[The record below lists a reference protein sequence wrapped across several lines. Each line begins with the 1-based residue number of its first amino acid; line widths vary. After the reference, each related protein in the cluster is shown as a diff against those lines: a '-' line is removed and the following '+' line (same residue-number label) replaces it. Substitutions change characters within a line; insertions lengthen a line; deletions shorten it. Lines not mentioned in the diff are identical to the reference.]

1 MKEGCFVSLGAN
13 NYVIKVSIENE
24 MQKSYL
30 DYAMS
35 VIVSRALPDCRDGL
49 KPVHRRI
56 LYAMHETGN
65 THDKPYRKSAR
76 IVGEVLGKYHPHGND
91 PVYLSM
97 VRMAQ
102 DFSLRDPL
110 IDGQGNFGSMDGDSP
125 AQMRYTEVRLAK
137 VSSALLFDI
146 ENNTVDFQDNYDGS
160 EKEPKVLP
168 ARFPNLLVNG
178 ANGIAVGMA
187 TNIPTHNMGEIL
199 DACIAYIK
207 NPQITAEE
215 MLQYVHGP
223 DFPTGGKIL
232 GLSRIRQAM
241 LTGRSS
247 IIMRGKT
254 EIESF
259 GNHKAIVITEMPY
272 QVNKADLIKSIE
284 ELLKEKVIEGI
295 SEIRDET
302 NKLGVRVVIE
312 LRKDVIPE
320 IILNQLYTHTQLQ
333 TSFAVNMLALLDGR
347 PTVMNI
353 HSIVKAFVKF
363 REEVVRR
370 RITFLLMKAREKAHL
385 LIGLAIAVANIDEVI
400 TLIKNAVDPSDAKI
414 KLLNLKWSAEVV
426 TPLLKLVDDY
436 RNEIKDGF
444 CSLTEEQ
451 VKAILEMRLQR
462 LTGLEKTKIDND
474 LASLGK
480 EIADYLTVLASL
492 NKLYTIIEDE
502 LREIKDRLATPR
514 RTQIITDHVDVS
526 DEDLIQRED
535 MVVIVTRSG
544 YIKRVPLNIYK
555 AQKRGGKGKSAIQV
569 HKDDIT
575 TDVIITNTH
584 ASLLF
589 FSDAGK
595 VYKIKVHKLPLGSLQ
610 SKGRA
615 LVNILNLSNAEKI
628 TNIMAMDEQY
638 LVIEGRYIIFATAKG
653 NARRNALSDF
663 ARIQSNGKVAIKM
676 EDDDKLIG
684 IVVCSEFDHI
694 MLSTKQG
701 KSIRFAVDT
710 LRVFRS
716 RLSDGV
722 RAVKLAKID
731 DKVVSIAVLNG
742 IAISQEK
749 KDEYLKIPVE
759 KRLEIA
765 QLDSIMLVKQAM
777 QDVSINTINA
787 EEILSLA
794 KNEEF
799 ILVVTENG
807 FGKRTSAY
815 EYRVTNRGGQG
826 ITNVNITE
834 KNGKVVSTFPI
845 KSSED
850 VMLMTGAG
858 TVIRTPAETIR
869 ITGRGAVGVRII
881 TIRDDEK
888 VTAVAKI
895 PSENL
900 ALDIDG
906 QQLSL

>member
-1 MKEGCFVSLGAN
+1 MSLESN
-13 NYVIKVSIENE
+13 NSVIKVSIENE

-49 KPVHRRI
+49 KPVHRRV

-102 DFSLRDPL
+102 NFSLRDPL

-137 VSSALLFDI
+137 VASALLFDI
-146 ENNTVDFQDNYDGS
+146 ESNTVDFQDNYDGS
-160 EKEPKVLP
+160 EKEPKFLP

-187 TNIPTHNMGEIL
+187 TNIPTHNMGEVL

-215 MLQYVHGP
+215 MLQYILGP
-223 DFPTGGKIL
+223 DFPTGGEIL

-241 LTGRSS
+241 LTGRGS
-247 IIMRGKT
+247 ITMRGKT

-259 GNHKAIVITEMPY
+259 GSRKAIVITEIPY

-312 LRKDVIPE
+312 LKKDIMPE
-320 IILNQLYTHTQLQ
+320 IMLNQLYNHTQLQ
-333 TSFAVNMLALLDGR
+333 TSFAVNTLALLDGK
-347 PTVMNI
+347 PTLMNV
-353 HSIVKAFVKF
+353 HGIVKAFVKF

-370 RITFLLMKAREKAHL
+370 RTTFLLMKAREKAHV
-385 LIGLAIAVANIDEVI
+385 LIGLSIAVTNIDEVI
-400 TLIKNAVDPSDAKI
+400 TLIKNAADSNEAKSQ
-414 KLLNLKWSAEVV
+414 LLNRRWSTEVV
-426 TPLLKLVDDY
+426 VPLLRLVDDY
-436 RNEIKDGF
+436 RNEIENGF
-444 CSLTEEQ
+444 CKLTEEQ

-462 LTGLEKTKIDND
+462 LTGLEKAKIDND

-480 EIADYLTVLASL
+480 EIADYLEVLNSL
-492 NKLYTIIEDE
+492 EKLYTIIESE
-502 LREIKDRLATPR
+502 LREVRDRFATPR
-514 RTQIITDHVDVS
+514 RTQIIIDHIDVS

-535 MVVIVTRSG
+535 VVVTVTRSG
-544 YIKRVPLNIYK
+544 YIKRVPLITYK

-569 HKDDIT
+569 HEDDIT
-575 TDVIITNTH
+575 TDVIITDTH

-589 FSDAGK
+589 FSDTGK

-615 LVNILNLSNAEKI
+615 LVNILNLSNAERI
-628 TNIMAMDEQY
+628 TNIMAVNDQDLMIKE
-638 LVIEGRYIIFATAKG
+638 RYIIFATAKG

-676 EDDDKLIG
+676 EDSDKLIG
-684 IVVCSEFDHI
+684 VVVCNEFDHI
-694 MLSTKQG
+694 MLSTQQG
-701 KSIRFAVDT
+701 KSIRFAVDA
-710 LRVFRS
+710 LRVFKSRS
-716 RLSDGV
+716 SDGV
-722 RAVKLAKID
+722 MAVKLARKD

-742 IAISQEK
+742 IAISQKK
-749 KDEYLKIPVE
+749 KDEYLKILVE
-759 KRLEIA
+759 KRLQIA
-765 QLDSIMLVKQAM
+765 QLDSVMLVEQAIRNIS
-777 QDVSINTINA
+777 VSNINA
-787 EEILSLA
+787 TEILSLA

-815 EYRVTNRGGQG
+815 EYRITNRGGQG
-826 ITNVNITE
+826 ITNVNVTE

-845 KSSED
+845 KSDED

-858 TVIRTPAETIR
+858 TVIRTPVETIR
-869 ITGRGAVGVRII
+869 ITGRGAIGVKII
-881 TIRDDEK
+881 TVRDDEK

-895 PSENL
+895 PNENVTEEN
-900 ALDIDG
+900 DD
-906 QQLSL
+906 QQ

>member
-1 MKEGCFVSLGAN
+1 MEKDQN
-13 NYVIKVSIENE
+13 NSVVKVSIENE

-49 KPVHRRI
+49 KPVHRRV

-137 VSSALLFDI
+137 VAAALLFDI

-168 ARFPNLLVNG
+168 ARFPNLLING

-187 TNIPTHNMGEIL
+187 TNIPPHNMGEVL

-207 NPQITAEE
+207 NDQITPEE
-215 MLQYVHGP
+215 LLEYVHGP
-223 DFPTGGKIL
+223 DFPTGGEIL
-232 GLSRIRQAM
+232 GINRIRQAL
-241 LTGRSS
+241 LTGRGS
-247 IIMRGKT
+247 ITLRGKV
-254 EIESF
+254 EIEAF
-259 GNHKAIVITEMPY
+259 GSRRALIITEVPY
-272 QVNKADLIKSIE
+272 QVNKAELIKSVE

-312 LRKDVIPE
+312 LKRDVVPE
-320 IILNQLYTHTQLQ
+320 VMLNQLYSHTQLQ
-333 TSFAVNMLALLDGR
+333 ISFAVNMLALLDGR

-353 HSIVKAFVKF
+353 HSVVRAFVKF

-370 RITFLLMKAREKAHL
+370 RTSFLLTKARDKAHV

-400 TLIKNAVDPSDAKI
+400 TLIKNSADPNEAKVQ
-414 KLLNLKWSAEVV
+414 LLNRKWSAEVV
-426 TPLLKLVDDY
+426 LPLLKLVDDY
-436 RNEIKDGF
+436 RNEIKDGV
-444 CSLTEEQ
+444 CHLTEEQ

-462 LTGLEKTKIDND
+462 LTGLEKSKVDQD
-474 LASLGK
+474 LAELGT
-480 EIADYLTVLASL
+480 EIADYLEILGSTQR
-492 NKLYTIIEDE
+492 LYSIIKSE
-502 LREIKDRLATPR
+502 LKEIKDRFATPR
-514 RTQIITDHVDVS
+514 RTQIITDQIDVS

-535 MVVIVTRSG
+535 MVVTVTRSG
-544 YIKRVPLNIYK
+544 YIKRVPLATYK
-555 AQKRGGKGKSAIQV
+555 AQKRGGKGRSAIQV
-569 HKDDIT
+569 NDDDIT
-575 TDVIITNTH
+575 TDVIITDTH
-584 ASLLF
+584 TSLLF
-589 FSDAGK
+589 FSDSGK
-595 VYKIKVHKLPLGSLQ
+595 VYKIKVYKLPLGSLQ
-610 SKGRA
+610 SKGRV
-615 LVNILNLSNAEKI
+615 LVNILNLSTAEKI
-628 TNIMAMDEQY
+628 TNIMQVNDQD
-638 LVIEGRYIIFATAKG
+638 LLGDGLYIVFATAKG

-676 EDDDKLIG
+676 DEDDKLIG
-684 IVVCSEFDHI
+684 VVVCTEFDHI
-694 MLSTKQG
+694 MLSTQQG
-701 KSIRFAVDT
+701 KSIRFSVEA
-710 LRVFRS
+710 LRVFKS
-716 RLSDGV
+716 RASDGV
-722 RAVKLAKID
+722 KAVKLAKKD

-742 IAISQEK
+742 IAIEQDK

-765 QLDSIMLVKQAM
+765 KLDSVMLVEHAIANFNLAL
-777 QDVSINTINA
+777 INT
-787 EEILSLA
+787 EEVLSLA

-815 EYRVTNRGGQG
+815 EYRITNRGGQG
-826 ITNVNITE
+826 ITNVNITP
-834 KNGKVVSTFPI
+834 KNGKVISTFPI
-845 KSSED
+845 KADED
-850 VMLMTGAG
+850 IMLMTGAG
-858 TVIRTPAETIR
+858 TVIRTQADTIR
-869 ITGRGAVGVRII
+869 ITGRGAVGVKII
-881 TIRDDEK
+881 TVQDAEK

-895 PSENL
+895 PNDNSE
-900 ALDIDG
+900 LDIENH
-906 QQLSL
+906 QLSL